1 MSDGGLSPSKLID
14 RVKYAGIP
22 VCAVTD
28 HDTILGVDE
37 AVKRGR
43 RVGVEV
49 IRGVELSTYDTREYH
64 ILGYGMALDDNFK
77 KGLKD
82 AKNMRDE
89 RNRKIISKLC
99 DLGIQVELK
108 ELGKGSVKG
117 RLHIAKLLV
126 KKGYA
131 ISVNEAFDKYLGS
144 GGSAYVQSER
154 FKPIDA
160 IKLIRASGGIPV
172 LAHPGRFI
180 DEEPFEDYLRVLVD
194 SGLGGIE
201 VYYPSHTIEDRLNY
215 SELANKYGLIKTGGS
230 DFHSDTG
237 GNKIGSGDAELSP
250 ETIEILKNIN
260 NNYRS
265 KK

>member
-1 MSDGGLSPSKLID
+1 MSDGGLTPSKLID

-28 HDTILGVDE
+28 HDTIMGVDE
-37 AVKRGR
+37 AIKRGR

-77 KGLKD
+77 RGLKD
-82 AKNMRDE
+82 AKDMRDE
-89 RNRKIISKLC
+89 RNRKIFDKLH
-99 DLGIQVELK
+99 DIGIQVELK

-117 RLHIAKLLV
+117 RLHIAKLLI

-131 ISVNEAFDKYLGS
+131 VSVNEAFDKYLGS
-144 GGSAYVQSER
+144 TGLAYVQSER
-154 FKPIDA
+154 FRPIDA
-160 IKLIRASGGIPV
+160 IKLIRASGGVPV

-180 DEEPFEDYLRVLVD
+180 DEEPFEDYLKNLVD
-194 SGLGGIE
+194 YGLGGIE
-201 VYYPSHTIEDRLNY
+201 VYYPSHTPQDRLSY
-215 SELANKYGLIKTGGS
+215 SELASKYGLIKTGGS

-237 GNKIGSGDAELSP
+237 GNKIGSGEAELSP
-250 ETIEILKNIN
+250 ETVEILKNIN
-260 NNYRS
+260 NKYRS
-265 KK
+265 TR